1 LTRSG
6 NDEEAGIDFSL
17 DFRFGI
23 DDPGNNDRIWEEKM
37 KLEIWLAICLGAFV
51 VGSLACDDGDG
62 NDSSSDADA
71 DADTD
76 ADTDAD
82 ADTDT
87 DADTDADAD
96 ADADTDTDTDT
107 DSDTDTDTDT
117 DTDSDTDTGTGEL
130 AMVEHLI
137 EDAFSWPSWIVTA
150 DIDGDGDQDV
160 LGASSST
167 DDVVWW
173 ENSGDGSS
181 WTAHEVTTYL
191 DGAIQVR
198 ADDIDGDG
206 DLDVVGAGQF
216 AEMITWY
223 ENDAGDGSS
232 WVDHDIF
239 STLDYDGQYHAI
251 YPADVDG
258 DDDLDLVV
266 GMVNNTD
273 GLGWFENDLGEA
285 IPWSWHT
292 FEASVYNCKWVVAA
306 DLGDDSDPDMLV
318 AADVWDFSED
328 YWEESAW
335 LVNDSGSFSK
345 NVVESGS
352 HYDWW
357 LRPADVDGD
366 GDIDVVL
373 ADESAGEVVWWE
385 DVDGDGTSW
394 SSHGVASGF
403 DQVQSIFV
411 FDLEQDGDVDI
422 VGAAYEAD
430 EVAVFENADGT
441 GTDWAAHTVDD
452 SFGGACS
459 VSAADLDGDGDQ
471 DLVGAARDD
480 ELIVWWENPTL
491 P

>member
-1 LTRSG
+1 
-6 NDEEAGIDFSL
+6 
-17 DFRFGI
+17 
-23 DDPGNNDRIWEEKM
+23 
-37 KLEIWLAICLGAFV
+37 
-51 VGSLACDDGDG
+51 
-62 NDSSSDADA
+62 
-71 DADTD
+71 
-76 ADTDAD
+76 
-82 ADTDT
+82 
-87 DADTDADAD
+87 
-96 ADADTDTDTDT
+96 
-107 DSDTDTDTDT
+107 
-117 DTDSDTDTGTGEL
+117 
-130 AMVEHLI
+130 MVEHLI

-160 LGASSST
+160 LGASSSI

-273 GLGWFENDLGEA
+273 GLGWFENDLGEP

-306 DLGDDSDPDMLV
+306 DLGDDSDPDLLV

-385 DVDGDGTSW
+385 DVDGDGQSW

-411 FDLEQDGDVDI
+411 FDLEQDGDPDI

-441 GTDWAAHTVDD
+441 GTDWAAHTADD